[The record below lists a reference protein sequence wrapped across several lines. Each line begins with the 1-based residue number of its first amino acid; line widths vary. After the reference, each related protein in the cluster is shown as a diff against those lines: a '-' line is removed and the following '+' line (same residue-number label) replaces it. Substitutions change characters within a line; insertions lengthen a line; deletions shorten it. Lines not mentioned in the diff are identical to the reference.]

1 MHPSKW
7 LCLFALTGTLS
18 PALAQTPPP
27 PRIAYGSVHTNPSG
41 EQQLELNEG
50 SYHASRRQSLCWVAE
65 NIGSTAAQ
73 TVVEHIQTP
82 PQTDI
87 PETENTRVVSNPDRS
102 SHTITT
108 RKTPNATGQY
118 HTCWHFGA
126 NDPFGDYRLQVHI
139 GDITFPPYPFRWQP

>member
-1 MHPSKW
+1 MLGCRKHRQHRRTNRCRTHP
-7 LCLFALTGTLS
+7 
-18 PALAQTPPP
+18 
-27 PRIAYGSVHTNPSG
+27 N
-41 EQQLELNEG
+41 
-50 SYHASRRQSLCWVAE
+50 
-65 NIGSTAAQ
+65 
-73 TVVEHIQTP
+73 P